1 MTISERPVSDL
12 LADST
17 GRVPSVTSSDFE
29 PVLPDPPEVED
40 AGDVKKKAALP
51 FWLELPLL
59 ILAALIIA
67 VVIKTFFFQAF
78 WIPSSSMEDTL
89 QINDRVMVNKLA
101 YKIGDLQRGH
111 VVVFDDPR
119 GDEAPEEAMVE
130 AARRN
135 ILEAIG
141 LSVPRSEFIKRV
153 IGLPGE
159 RVEII
164 DNQVLIDG
172 VPIDEPYLKAG
183 SVMPDFGPII
193 VPRGQMFVM
202 GDNRNASQDSRYF
215 GAVATDTIVGRAF
228 VIMWPV
234 DHWTTL

>member
-1 MTISERPVSDL
+1 LT
-12 LADST
+12 DST
-17 GRVPSVTSSDFE
+17 GRVPFVTFPESD
-29 PVLPDPPEVED
+29 PAAPETPGIE
-40 AGDVKKKAALP
+40 GDGEEETKKKSALP

-59 ILAALIIA
+59 ILAALVIA

-101 YKIGDLQRGH
+101 YRLGDLQRGH
-111 VVVFDDPR
+111 IVVFDDPR
-119 GDEAPEEAMVE
+119 GAEPPQETIFE

-135 ILEAIG
+135 VMEAIG

-153 IGLPGE
+153 VGLPGE
-159 RVEII
+159 RVEIT
-164 DNQVLIDG
+164 DNEVLIDG
-172 VPIDEPYLKAG
+172 VPIDEPYLKTG

-193 VPRGQMFVM
+193 VPSGEMFVM

-215 GAVATDTIVGRAF
+215 GAVSTDTIVGRAF
-228 VIMWPV
+228 VIMWPAG
-234 DHWTTL
+234 HWATL

>member
-1 MTISERPVSDL
+1 M
-12 LADST
+12 
-17 GRVPSVTSSDFE
+17 TSSNFE
-29 PVLPDPPEVED
+29 PAAPET
-40 AGDVKKKAALP
+40 AGIENVGKDKKKPALP

-59 ILAALIIA
+59 ILAALVIA

-78 WIPSSSMEDTL
+78 WIPSSSMENTL

-101 YKIGDLQRGH
+101 YRFGDLQRGH

-119 GDEAPEEAMVE
+119 GAEPPLETIFE
-130 AARRN
+130 AAQRN
-135 ILEAIG
+135 VMEAIG

-159 RVEII
+159 RVEIV
-164 DNQVLIDG
+164 DNRVLIDG
-172 VPIDEPYLKAG
+172 VPIDEPYLKEG
-183 SVMPDFGPII
+183 SVMPDFGPIT
-193 VPRGQMFVM
+193 VPPGEMFVM

-215 GAVATDTIVGRAF
+215 GAVPTATIVGRAF

-234 DHWTTL
+234 AHWTTL

>member
-1 MTISERPVSDL
+1 VNDPLGDP
-12 LADST
+12 T
-17 GRVPSVTSSDFE
+17 GRVPSVTSSDSE
-29 PVLPDPPEVED
+29 PVAPEPAGVED
-40 AGDVKKKAALP
+40 VGGDKKKAALP

-59 ILAALIIA
+59 ILAALVIA

-101 YKIGDLQRGH
+101 YRIGDLQRGH

-119 GDEAPEEAMVE
+119 GEDAPQETMIE

-135 ILEAIG
+135 ILEAVG

-159 RVEII
+159 RVEIV

-172 VPIDEPYLKAG
+172 VPIDEPYLKIG

-193 VPRGQMFVM
+193 VPPGQMFVM

-215 GAVATDTIVGRAF
+215 GAVPTDTIVGLAF

-234 DHWTTL
+234 DHWSML

>member
-1 MTISERPVSDL
+1 MSDPLDDPAGSVFPVTFPDSDPAVPESAGA
-12 LADST
+12 ADAV
-17 GRVPSVTSSDFE
+17 GE
-29 PVLPDPPEVED
+29 
-40 AGDVKKKAALP
+40 KKKPALP

-59 ILAALIIA
+59 ILAALLIA

-101 YKIGDLQRGH
+101 YRFGDLQRGH

-119 GDEAPEEAMVE
+119 GEGTPQETVIE

-135 ILEAIG
+135 TLEAIG
-141 LSVPRSEFIKRV
+141 LSIPRSEFIKRV

-159 RVEII
+159 RVEIV

-172 VPIDEPYLKAG
+172 VAIDEPYLKTG

-193 VPRGQMFVM
+193 VPPGEMFVM

-215 GAVATDTIVGRAF
+215 GAVRTDTIVGRAF

-234 DHWTTL
+234 APWVVL

>member
-1 MTISERPVSDL
+1 
-12 LADST
+12 
-17 GRVPSVTSSDFE
+17 
-29 PVLPDPPEVED
+29 
-40 AGDVKKKAALP
+40 
-51 FWLELPLL
+51 
-59 ILAALIIA
+59 
-67 VVIKTFFFQAF
+67 
-78 WIPSSSMEDTL
+78 MEDTL

-101 YKIGDLQRGH
+101 YRFGDLHRGH

-119 GDEAPEEAMVE
+119 GEDTPQETVVE

-172 VPIDEPYLKAG
+172 VAIDEPYLKVG
-183 SVMPDFGPII
+183 SMMPDFGPII
-193 VPRGQMFVM
+193 VPPGEMFVM

-215 GAVATDTIVGRAF
+215 GAVPTDTIVGRAF

-234 DHWTTL
+234 AHWAML

>member
-1 MTISERPVSDL
+1 MGDP
-12 LADST
+12 T
-17 GRVPSVTSSDFE
+17 GRVPSVTSSEFE
-29 PVLPDPPEVED
+29 PVVPEPTGIED
-40 AGDVKKKAALP
+40 AAQEKKKAALP

-59 ILAALIIA
+59 ILAALVIA

-101 YKIGDLQRGH
+101 YRIGDLQRGH

-119 GDEAPEEAMVE
+119 GEEAPPETMIK

-135 ILEAIG
+135 ILEAVG

-159 RVEII
+159 RVEIV

-172 VPIDEPYLKAG
+172 VPIDEPYLKIG
-183 SVMPDFGPII
+183 SVMPDFGPIL
-193 VPRGQMFVM
+193 VPPGQMFVM

-215 GAVATDTIVGRAF
+215 GAVPTDTIVGRAF

>member
-1 MTISERPVSDL
+1 M
-12 LADST
+12 
-17 GRVPSVTSSDFE
+17 TSSEFE
-29 PVLPDPPEVED
+29 PVAPDPAGIED
-40 AGDVKKKAALP
+40 VGEEKKKAALP

-59 ILAALIIA
+59 ILAALVIA

-101 YKIGDLQRGH
+101 YRFGDLQRGH

-119 GDEAPEEAMVE
+119 GEETPQETMIE

-135 ILEAIG
+135 VLEAIG

-159 RVEII
+159 RVEIV

-172 VPIDEPYLKAG
+172 APIHEPYLKIG

-193 VPRGQMFVM
+193 VPPGQMFVM

-215 GAVATDTIVGRAF
+215 GAVPTDTIVGRAF
-228 VIMWPV
+228 VIMWPI
-234 DHWTTL
+234 DHWATL

>member
-1 MTISERPVSDL
+1 VDRRRIRLAKVACSVDVVTGPDLDPAAHQPVDTE
-12 LADST
+12 ST
-17 GRVPSVTSSDFE
+17 DGE
-29 PVLPDPPEVED
+29 
-40 AGDVKKKAALP
+40 AKHALP

-59 ILAALIIA
+59 ILAALVIA
-67 VVIKTFFFQAF
+67 VVIKTFFSQAF

-89 QINDRVMVNKLA
+89 QINDRVMVNKLS
-101 YKIGDLQRGH
+101 YRLGDLHRGQ

-119 GDEAPEEAMVE
+119 GGEADEAPEETLLE

-135 ILEAIG
+135 VTEAIG
-141 LSVPRSEFIKRV
+141 LSVPRTEFIKRV

-159 RVEII
+159 RVEI
-164 DNQVLIDG
+164 VESHVFIDG

-193 VPRGQMFVM
+193 VPPGEMFVM

-215 GAVATDTIVGRAF
+215 GTVPTDTIVGRAF

-234 DHWTTL
+234 GRWTTL

>member
-1 MTISERPVSDL
+1 MSD
-12 LADST
+12 SFVNPT
-17 GRVPSVTSSDFE
+17 GRVPSVTSPDFDPSASD
-29 PVLPDPPEVED
+29 PAGIED
-40 AGDVKKKAALP
+40 VGKEKKKPALP

-59 ILAALIIA
+59 ILAALLIA

-101 YKIGDLQRGH
+101 YRLGDLQRGH
-111 VVVFDDPR
+111 IVVFDDPR
-119 GDEAPEEAMVE
+119 GAEAPQETIFE

-135 ILEAIG
+135 VMEAIG

-159 RVEII
+159 RLEIVN
-164 DNQVLIDG
+164 NQVLIDG
-172 VPIDEPYLKAG
+172 DPIDEPYLKAG
-183 SVMPDFGPII
+183 SLMPDFGPII
-193 VPRGQMFVM
+193 VPPGGMFVM
-202 GDNRNASQDSRYF
+202 GDNRNSSQDSRSF
-215 GAVATDTIVGRAF
+215 GAVPTNTVVGRAF

-234 DHWTTL
+234 AHWNTL

>member
-1 MTISERPVSDL
+1 MTISERPVSDP

-193 VPRGQMFVM
+193 VPPGQMFVM

>member
-1 MTISERPVSDL
+1 MSDP
-12 LADST
+12 LANST
-17 GRVPSVTSSDFE
+17 GRVPFVTSSDFE
-29 PVLPDPPEVED
+29 PGVPETAGLED
-40 AGDVKKKAALP
+40 VGEEKKKPALP

-59 ILAALIIA
+59 ILAALVIA

-101 YKIGDLQRGH
+101 YRIGDLQRGH

-119 GDEAPEEAMVE
+119 GAETPEETIFE

-135 ILEAIG
+135 ITEAIG
-141 LSVPRSEFIKRV
+141 LSIPRSEFIKRV

-164 DNQVLIDG
+164 DNQVFIDG
-172 VPIDEPYLKAG
+172 VPIDEPYVKTG
-183 SVMPDFGPII
+183 STMPDFGPII
-193 VPRGQMFVM
+193 VGPGEMFVM
-202 GDNRNASQDSRYF
+202 GDNRNSSQDSRYF
-215 GAVATDTIVGRAF
+215 GSVPTNTIVGRAF

-234 DHWTTL
+234 ARWTTL

>member
-1 MTISERPVSDL
+1 MPL
-12 LADST
+12 
-17 GRVPSVTSSDFE
+17 VTSPDFE
-29 PVLPDPPEVED
+29 YAAPESAGVED
-40 AGDVKKKAALP
+40 AGKEKKKPALP

-59 ILAALIIA
+59 ILAALVIA

-101 YKIGDLQRGH
+101 YRLGDLQRGH
-111 VVVFDDPR
+111 IVVFDDPR
-119 GDEAPEEAMVE
+119 GEEAPQETMVE

-135 ILEAIG
+135 VMEAIG

-159 RVEII
+159 RVEIV

-172 VPIDEPYLKAG
+172 NPIDEPYLKAG
-183 SVMPDFGPII
+183 SAMPDFGPII
-193 VPRGQMFVM
+193 VSPGEMFVM
-202 GDNRNASQDSRYF
+202 GDNRNSSQDSRYF
-215 GAVATDTIVGRAF
+215 GSVPADTIVGRAF

-234 DHWTTL
+234 AHWTTL

>member
-1 MTISERPVSDL
+1 
-12 LADST
+12 
-17 GRVPSVTSSDFE
+17 VPLVTSPDFE
-29 PVLPDPPEVED
+29 PAAPEPAGVED
-40 AGDVKKKAALP
+40 AGKEKKKPALP

-59 ILAALIIA
+59 ILAALVIA

-101 YKIGDLQRGH
+101 YRLGDLQRGH
-111 VVVFDDPR
+111 IVVFDDPR
-119 GDEAPEEAMVE
+119 GEEAPQETMIE

-135 ILEAIG
+135 VMEAIG

-159 RVEII
+159 RVEIV

-172 VPIDEPYLKAG
+172 YPIDEPYLRAG

-193 VPRGQMFVM
+193 VPPGEMFVM
-202 GDNRNASQDSRYF
+202 GDNRNSSQDSRYF
-215 GAVATDTIVGRAF
+215 GSVPADTIVGRAF

-234 DHWTTL
+234 AHWTML

>member
-1 MTISERPVSDL
+1 MSTWEGPVSDPL
-12 LADST
+12 SDPT
-17 GRVPSVTSSDFE
+17 GRVPSVTSSEFE
-29 PVLPDPPEVED
+29 PVVPEPAGIEDVEEE
-40 AGDVKKKAALP
+40 KKKAALP

-59 ILAALIIA
+59 ILAALVIA

-101 YKIGDLQRGH
+101 YRIGDLQRGH

-119 GDEAPEEAMVE
+119 GEEAPQETTVE

-135 ILEAIG
+135 ILEAVG

-159 RVEII
+159 RVEIV

-172 VPIDEPYLKAG
+172 VPIDEPYLKIG

-193 VPRGQMFVM
+193 VPPGQMFVM
-202 GDNRNASQDSRYF
+202 GDKRARTADTSGPSRRTRSL
-215 GAVATDTIVGRAF
+215 GG
-228 VIMWPV
+228 
-234 DHWTTL
+234 LS

>member
-1 MTISERPVSDL
+1 MSISGVALKNGLPGAGGSVGVVTGPDL
-12 LADST
+12 
-17 GRVPSVTSSDFE
+17 
-29 PVLPDPPEVED
+29 DPATYDLVETEVDDEVE
-40 AGDVKKKAALP
+40 KPALP

-59 ILAALIIA
+59 ILAALVIA

-101 YKIGDLQRGH
+101 YRLGDLQRGH
-111 VVVFDDPR
+111 VIVFDDPR
-119 GDEAPEEAMVE
+119 GGEGPEETLLQ
-130 AARRN
+130 AAHRN
-135 ILEAIG
+135 VTEAIG
-141 LSVPRSEFIKRV
+141 LSVPRTEFIKRV

-164 DNQVLIDG
+164 ENQVYIDG
-172 VPIDEPYLKAG
+172 VAIDEPYLKIG

-193 VPRGQMFVM
+193 VPSGEMFVM

-215 GAVATDTIVGRAF
+215 GTVPTNTIVGRAF
-228 VIMWPV
+228 VIMWPIGR
-234 DHWTTL
+234 WTTL

>member
-1 MTISERPVSDL
+1 
-12 LADST
+12 
-17 GRVPSVTSSDFE
+17 VTSSEFDS
-29 PVLPDPPEVED
+29 VLPDPPEVED

-59 ILAALIIA
+59 ILAALVIA

-119 GDEAPEEAMVE
+119 GEESPQETIVE

-172 VPIDEPYLKAG
+172 APIDEPYLKAG

-193 VPRGQMFVM
+193 VPPGQMFVM